1 VLRVLFLITVVLMV
15 FAGPIAALRQPWAV
29 ALWRKL
35 KVLLVVYI
43 VVLVVGTV
51 IRLALHGNEIYGW

>member
-1 VLRVLFLITVVLMV
+1 MLKFLFLTAVVLML

-35 KVLLVVYI
+35 KFVVVVYI
-43 VVLVVGTV
+43 VILVVSTV
-51 IRLALHGNEIYGW
+51 IRLALHGKEIYGL

>member
-1 VLRVLFLITVVLMV
+1 MLKLLFLTTVVLML

-35 KVLLVVYI
+35 KVLLVAYILAI
-43 VVLVVGTV
+43 VVIALF
-51 IRLALHGNEIYGW
+51 RLALNWNDIYG

>member
-1 VLRVLFLITVVLMV
+1 ML

-43 VVLVVGTV
+43 FVIVLVA
-51 IRLALHGNEIYGW
+51 IARLAFNWNDIYG